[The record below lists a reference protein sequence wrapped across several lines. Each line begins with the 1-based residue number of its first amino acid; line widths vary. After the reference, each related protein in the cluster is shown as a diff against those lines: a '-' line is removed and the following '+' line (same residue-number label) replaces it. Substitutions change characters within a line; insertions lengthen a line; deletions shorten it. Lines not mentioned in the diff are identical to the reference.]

1 MVSID
6 DDKMSEQSGAS
17 TMPAK
22 RRRSVRLQSKES
34 CNDENDEH
42 PATIVK
48 IKKESKIPLVRLVN
62 MLLHLL
68 KCMIFDVILL
78 IYPFRSTKNAS
89 QRLGK

>member
-1 MVSID
+1 
-6 DDKMSEQSGAS
+6 MSEQSGAS

-34 CNDENDEH
+34 FNDENNEH

-48 IKKESKIPLVRLVN
+48 VKKESKIPLVRLVN
-62 MLLHLL
+62 KLLPVL
-68 KCMIFDVILL
+68 KSFIFDVILL
-78 IYPFRSTKNAS
+78 VHAFRSTINAS